1 MELVLFAFTLLAAS
15 AQRSRSDFATL
26 QAEERM
32 RVDVTSAIKQEHKV
46 FQTPPAIAP
55 ELLPTLTTANAAHSL
70 PPDKAR
76 LGYPVHLRAVVTYY
90 DPDTAPEVGAFFAC
104 DQTGCI
110 CVLVPPR
117 PVLPLRAGTVID
129 MRGVSKPGNYAPI
142 VIASEV
148 HAVGQSHLP
157 STAPRRTL
165 ANLMTGAD
173 DGQWVE
179 VEGVIHSV
187 VQSGAHITVALA
199 LADGEIRAITT
210 REPGANYTRL
220 VDSTVVIRGNT
231 APVWTRNR
239 QMVGARLLFPSMAQL
254 KIEEPASADP
264 FSLPARP
271 IDTLLRFEPGVTFV
285 HRVRVRGKVTLQWPG
300 RWLYIQDGNQGLFIP
315 TVQKTLTTL
324 GEVVDVVGFP
334 TMGEYSLKLEDAI
347 FLPKGN
353 GQAIA
358 TTSITVPDALKGE
371 YDAKLIQIRGHL
383 VNQDLT
389 SEYPSLVMSSGG
401 RFFLALLPNGTNAA
415 KLASWR
421 AGSELQLTGICSVQV
436 DKNLSAQQEGAALPS
451 SFRILLRSPQDVVVL
466 RKPSWWTASRI
477 LALLAICV
485 LIILFGTLW
494 VAALKRRV
502 MEGTETIRAALES
515 TADGILVVDS
525 GGEMLAHNQKFADM
539 WSVPEAVLAIRNQ
552 QSLLECMA
560 PQLKD
565 REAFSSKLPAAH
577 ADAKTDDVIEFK
589 DGRVFE
595 RHSEPQTVDGKNV
608 GRVWGFR
615 DVTERKR
622 AEQNL
627 QTAKEAAETAN
638 RAKSEFL
645 ANMSHEI
652 RTPMN
657 GVLGMTDLLL
667 DTGLNSEQREFAG
680 LVKSSADSLLTIIND
695 ILDFSKIEAG
705 RLELESIEFNLRDCI
720 ALSIKTLAFRAH
732 QKGLELICDIQP
744 EIPERV
750 VGDLNRLRQII
761 INLIGN
767 AIKFTERGEV
777 GLRIAIDS
785 RTPGELLLHFVV
797 SDTGVGIAA
806 EKQKLIFDAFSQAD
820 GSTARKFGGT
830 GLGLTI
836 SSRLVELMGGRIWV
850 ESALGHGS
858 CFHFTVGLGEGKE
871 VLETFPGAAPVQ
883 LAGVRALVVDDSTTN
898 RRILGEMLR
907 YFGMRPTLVESG
919 MAALQCLKEEKGAFA
934 VILTDLN
941 MPKMDGFALVEQLRQ
956 SRELAGEAKVIIL
969 PSAGQRGEAARCQEL
984 GVDAYLTKPVS
995 QSELFEVI
1003 SRVLGGP
1010 GSQGDSSAPASHQP
1024 KPKAARLRVLLA
1036 EDNAVNQKIACRV
1049 LEKQGHQVTIAPDGR
1064 EALAA
1069 LDRENF
1075 DVVLMDVQM
1084 PEMDGFETT
1093 AAIRVRE
1100 RNTGKHMPIIA
1111 MTAHAMQGD
1120 RERCLA
1126 AGMDGYIAKPIRARE
1141 LIELLEKFSAAAQ
1154 EEAARV

>member
-1 MELVLFAFTLLAAS
+1 M
-15 AQRSRSDFATL
+15 
-26 QAEERM
+26 
-32 RVDVTSAIKQEHKV
+32 
-46 FQTPPAIAP
+46 
-55 ELLPTLTTANAAHSL
+55 
-70 PPDKAR
+70 
-76 LGYPVHLRAVVTYY
+76 
-90 DPDTAPEVGAFFAC
+90 
-104 DQTGCI
+104 
-110 CVLVPPR
+110 
-117 PVLPLRAGTVID
+117 
-129 MRGVSKPGNYAPI
+129 
-142 VIASEV
+142 
-148 HAVGQSHLP
+148 
-157 STAPRRTL
+157 
-165 ANLMTGAD
+165 
-173 DGQWVE
+173 
-179 VEGVIHSV
+179 
-187 VQSGAHITVALA
+187 
-199 LADGEIRAITT
+199 
-210 REPGANYTRL
+210 
-220 VDSTVVIRGNT
+220 
-231 APVWTRNR
+231 
-239 QMVGARLLFPSMAQL
+239 
-254 KIEEPASADP
+254 
-264 FSLPARP
+264 
-271 IDTLLRFEPGVTFV
+271 
-285 HRVRVRGKVTLQWPG
+285 
-300 RWLYIQDGNQGLFIP
+300 
-315 TVQKTLTTL
+315 TL

-334 TMGEYSLKLEDAI
+334 ALGEYSLMLEDAV
-347 FLPKGN
+347 FKPQGS

-358 TTSITVPDALKGE
+358 ATSITVQDALKGD
-371 YDAKLIQIRGHL
+371 YDAKLVQIQGRL

-389 SEYPSLVMSSGG
+389 ADSPTLVMSSGG
-401 RFFLALLPNGTNAA
+401 MLFLALLPSGTNAE

-436 DKNLSAQQEGAALPS
+436 DKTLSAQREGAALPM
-451 SFRILLRSPQDVVVL
+451 SFRVLLRSPQDVVVL
-466 RKPSWWTASRI
+466 GRPSWWTASRI

-525 GGEMLAHNQKFADM
+525 AGDMLAHNQKFADM
-539 WSVPEAVLAIRNQ
+539 WSVPDAVLALRDQ
-552 QSLLECMA
+552 RSLLEFIA

-565 REAFSSKLPAAH
+565 REAFSSKLPAAY

-622 AEQNL
+622 AEQDL
-627 QTAKEAAETAN
+627 QTAKKAAEAAN

-667 DTGLNSEQREFAG
+667 DTGLNPEQREFAS

-720 ALSIKTLAFRAH
+720 ALSIRTLAFRAH
-732 QKGLELICDIQP
+732 QNGLELTCDIRP
-744 EIPERV
+744 EVPERV

-767 AIKFTERGEV
+767 AIKFTGRGEV
-777 GLRIAIDS
+777 GLRIAVDS
-785 RTPGELLLHFVV
+785 RTPDELRLHFVV
-797 SDTGVGIAA
+797 TDTGVGIAP

-836 SSRLVELMGGRIWV
+836 SSRLVELMGGKIWV

-858 CFHFTVGLGEGKE
+858 SFHFTAGLGEGKE
-871 VLETFPGAAPVQ
+871 VMETLPGAVPVQ
-883 LAGVRALVVDDSTTN
+883 LAGLRALVVDDSTTN
-898 RRILGEMLR
+898 CRVLGEMLR
-907 YFGMRPTLVESG
+907 CIGMRPTLAESG
-919 MAALQCLKEEKGAFA
+919 IAALQCLKKDQGAFA
-934 VILTDLN
+934 LILTDLN
-941 MPKMDGFALVEQLRQ
+941 MPDMDGFTLIEQLRQ
-956 SRELAGEAKVIIL
+956 SPELAGKAKVILL

-995 QSELFEVI
+995 QSELFEAI
-1003 SRVLGGP
+1003 SRVLGAS
-1010 GSQGDSSAPASHQP
+1010 GSQPDSAAPVRRQTV
-1024 KPKAARLRVLLA
+1024 PKATRLRVLLA
-1036 EDNAVNQKIACRV
+1036 EDNAVNQKIASRL
-1049 LEKQGHQVTIAPDGR
+1049 LEKEGHHVTVAPDGR
-1064 EALAA
+1064 QALAA

-1075 DVVLMDVQM
+1075 DLVLMDVQM

-1093 AAIRVRE
+1093 AAIRSRE
-1100 RNTGKHMPIIA
+1100 RHAGKRLPIIA

-1126 AGMDGYIAKPIRARE
+1126 AGMDNYIAKPIRARE
-1141 LIELLEKFSAAAQ
+1141 LIELLEKFSDAAQ
-1154 EEAARV
+1154 KEANPA

>member
-1 MELVLFAFTLLAAS
+1 MADSKRVAKGLILQLAVAIELLLLAFTPLATV
-15 AQRSRSDFATL
+15 R
-26 QAEERM
+26 AEEHEI
-32 RVDVTSAIKQEHKV
+32 SK
-46 FQTPPAIAP
+46 TPAAAMAQAS
-55 ELLPTLTTANAAHSL
+55 LPSLTTANAAHSL
-70 PPDKAR
+70 LPDQAK
-76 LGYPVHLRAVVTYY
+76 LGYPVHLHAVVTYY
-90 DPDTAPEVGAFFAC
+90 DPDTAPTVGAFFAC
-104 DQTGCI
+104 DQSGCV

-129 MRGVSKPGNYAPI
+129 MKGVSKPGNYAPI

-157 STAPRRTL
+157 STAPRRSL
-165 ANLMTGAD
+165 AQLMTGDD

-187 VQSGAHITVALA
+187 AQSGAHITLALA
-199 LADGEIRAITT
+199 LADGEIRAITS
-210 REPGANYTRL
+210 REAGADYARL

-254 KIEEPASADP
+254 RVEEPARADP

-271 IDTLLRFEPGVTFV
+271 IDTLLRFEPGVAFV
-285 HRVRVRGKVTLQWPG
+285 HRVRVRGQVTLQWPG

-315 TVQKTLTTL
+315 TVQKTPTRLE
-324 GEVVDVVGFP
+324 EVVDVVGFP
-334 TMGEYSLKLEDAI
+334 AMGEYSLKLEDAI
-347 FLPKGN
+347 FLPKGS
-353 GQAIA
+353 GQAVA
-358 TTSITVPDALKGE
+358 ATSITVADALKGE
-371 YDAKLIQIRGHL
+371 YDAKLVQIQGRL

-389 SEYPSLVMSSGG
+389 SEYPTLVMSSGG
-401 RFFLALLPNGTNAA
+401 MLFLALLPGGTNAE

-436 DKNLSAQQEGAALPS
+436 DKNLSAQREGAALPV
-451 SFRILLRSPQDVVVL
+451 SFRVLLRSPQDVVVL
-466 RKPSWWTASRI
+466 RRPSWWTASRI
-477 LALLAICV
+477 LALLAVCV
-485 LIILFGTLW
+485 LIIVFGTLW

-525 GGEMLAHNQKFADM
+525 AGEMLAHNQKFADM
-539 WSVPEAVLAIRNQ
+539 WSVPEAVLEVRDQ
-552 QSLLECMA
+552 QSLLEYMA

-565 REAFSSKLPAAH
+565 REAFSRKLPATY

-615 DVTERKR
+615 DVTERRR

-638 RAKSEFL
+638 RAKSEFV

-680 LVKSSADSLLTIIND
+680 MVKSSADSLLTIIND

-705 RLELESIEFNLRDCI
+705 KLELESIEFNLRDYI
-720 ALSIKTLAFRAH
+720 ALSIKTLAFRAQ
-732 QKGLELICDIQP
+732 QKGLELTCDIRP
-744 EIPERV
+744 EVPARV

-767 AIKFTERGEV
+767 AIKFTEHGEV

-785 RTPGELLLHFVV
+785 RTPDELQLHFVV
-797 SDTGVGIAA
+797 TDTGVGIAA

-836 SSRLVELMGGRIWV
+836 SSRLVELMGGKIWV
-850 ESALGHGS
+850 ESTLGHGS
-858 CFHFTVGLGEGKE
+858 CFHFTVGLGKGNE
-871 VLETFPGAAPVQ
+871 VLETAPGAVPAQ
-883 LAGVRALVVDDSTTN
+883 LAGLRALVVDDSTTN

-907 YFGMRPTLVESG
+907 CFGMKPTPAESG
-919 MAALQCLKEEKGAFA
+919 IAALQCLKEKQGTFA
-934 VILTDLN
+934 LILTDLN
-941 MPKMDGFALVEQLRQ
+941 MPDMDGFTLVEQIRQ
-956 SRELAGEAKVIIL
+956 SPELAGKAKVIIL

-995 QSELFEVI
+995 QSELFEAI
-1003 SRVLGGP
+1003 SRVLGGS
-1010 GSQGDSSAPASHQP
+1010 GSQADSPVLAVHQT

-1036 EDNAVNQKIACRV
+1036 EDNAVNQKIAFRL
-1049 LEKQGHQVTIAPDGR
+1049 LEKQGHHVTIAADGR

-1069 LDRENF
+1069 LDGEKF

-1093 AAIRVRE
+1093 SAIRVRE
-1100 RNTGKHMPIIA
+1100 RGTGKRLPIIA

-1126 AGMDGYIAKPIRARE
+1126 AGMDNYIAKPIRARE
-1141 LIELLEKFSAAAQ
+1141 LIELLDKFCDAAQ
-1154 EEAARV
+1154 EEGAPA